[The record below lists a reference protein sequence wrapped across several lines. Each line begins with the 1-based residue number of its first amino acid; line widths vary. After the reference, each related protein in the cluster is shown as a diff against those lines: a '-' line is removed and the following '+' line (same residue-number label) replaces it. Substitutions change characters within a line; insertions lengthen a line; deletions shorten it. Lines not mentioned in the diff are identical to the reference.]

1 MKVKFCK
8 ASLYKKD
15 QLILKRSERSSL
27 TLHGITQFLNLP
39 LFSHKT
45 NVLCT
50 IPEKGNIF
58 IYLLLSAAGSGGLGG
73 VFQRTLY
80 FSSIMLWLR
89 EMR

>member
-15 QLILKRSERSSL
+15 QPILKRSERSSL